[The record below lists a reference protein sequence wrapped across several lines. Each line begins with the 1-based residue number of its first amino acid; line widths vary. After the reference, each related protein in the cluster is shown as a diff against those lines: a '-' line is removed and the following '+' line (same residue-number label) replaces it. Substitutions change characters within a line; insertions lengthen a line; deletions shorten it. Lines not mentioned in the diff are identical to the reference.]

1 MTKFFLKQRLILFI
15 FFAAIIVRF
24 LYFPDNV
31 YFAFDQARDS
41 FTSLE
46 ILKGDFKLIGP
57 PSILSDKLFPG
68 PLIFY
73 LYAPIY
79 LFFHKSPEAAS
90 AFFRLWNAFGV
101 FLVFAIGS
109 ILFNKRVGIIT
120 AIFFT
125 FSYEQS
131 QYSLFLSHQP
141 LAVVTVLLFYLGLI
155 LYLFQGKPWG
165 ILLTALGL
173 GLSIQFHYGYI
184 FLIAVFIIYLI
195 LFRKRVEFFKIKW
208 IFLSSLLFALTIS
221 TFVLT
226 ELKYHFFSN
235 LIFNSISSKVYFF
248 SGLYPQE
255 TLFIINRFLHDSFLA
270 NYQITPLL
278 GLSFVFAAM
287 YLFFLRRLRD
297 KMIFLIIWFVL
308 GLSLY
313 FFSGVPSYY
322 YSAATSVSLLIFTA
336 YLIDRLLFAG
346 KILLSSLIIFIII
359 VNNLSSILTINPLG
373 LNSDMVIQPG
383 MLTSSQK
390 RALDYIYFQSQ
401 GQPFAVG
408 GLTVPLSINTT
419 WSYLFEWYG
428 QEKYDYLPLW
438 IGPAASGYTGNLK
451 VITARSKLP
460 KKQFLIIEPATGI
473 REGDK
478 EKFFREE
485 GYFTQVI
492 EEKEFGTI
500 TVQLRQPY

>member
-1 MTKFFLKQRLILFI
+1 MRFILFI
-15 FFAAIIVRF
+15 FFVATTVRF

-46 ILKGDFKLIGP
+46 ILKGDFKIVGP

-73 LYAPIY
+73 LYAPVY
-79 LFFHKSPEAAS
+79 LFFQKSPEAAS
-90 AFFRLWNAFGV
+90 ALFRIWNAFGV

-120 AIFFT
+120 AILFA

-141 LAVVTVLLFYLGLI
+141 LAVITVLLFYLGLS
-155 LYLFQGKPWG
+155 LYFFQGKPWG
-165 ILLTALGL
+165 VFLTAAGL

-184 FLIAVFIIYLI
+184 FLTAVFAIYLI

-208 IFLSSLLFALTIS
+208 LLLSCLIFVLTIS
-221 TFVLT
+221 TFILT
-226 ELKYHFFSN
+226 EVKYHFFSS
-235 LIFNSISSKVYFF
+235 LIFDSISSDSLF

-255 TLFIINRFLHDSFLA
+255 TLFIINRLLHDSFLA
-270 NYQITPLL
+270 NYQFTPLL

-287 YLFFLRRLRD
+287 YLILQRQVRD
-297 KMIFLIIWFVL
+297 KVIFLIVWFVL

-313 FFSGVPSYY
+313 FFSGSPSYY
-322 YSAATSVSLLIFTA
+322 YSAATLVSLLIFIS
-336 YLIDRLLFAG
+336 YLIDKLFSAG
-346 KILLSSLIIFIII
+346 KILLSLSFIFVII
-359 VNNLSSILTINPLG
+359 VNNLLSILTINSQG

-383 MLTSSQK
+383 MLTASQK
-390 RALDYIYFQSQ
+390 KALDYIYFQSQ

-408 GLTVPLSINTT
+408 GLTIPLSINTT

-428 QEKYDYLPLW
+428 QDKYGYLPFW
-438 IGPAASGYTGNLK
+438 IGPAASGYAGNLK
-451 VITARSKLP
+451 VITARTMLP
-460 KKQFLIIEPATGI
+460 KKQFLIIEPTVGI

-485 GYFTQVI
+485 GYFTKSI
-492 EEKEFGTI
+492 EEKKFGTI